1 MNMSVFM
8 SDFIAA
14 KTSWRNW
21 RLFNK
26 ELWRLLARFWLR
38 IFMLNSKNMPHFDLT
53 FGNGEQDKIL
63 FQGLSLSK
71 SKGVE
76 QDPYTKKKK
85 KSVDTS
91 DCSLERGIVCSRRWP
106 YNMWQMLLL
115 IFMLILIKWL
125 QKVNSIFRAG
135 SAASCFAS
143 TILCCWN
150 GMNWGKTYVSQFY
163 NSYFTKMKIWESSW
177 TVSHPLICCQ
187 AGVLTCTS
195 TAPIMGTGQWED
207 CQENA
212 EKNGEAWLY
221 FLLQNVYKVF

>member
-1 MNMSVFM
+1 MSVFM
-8 SDFIAA
+8 SDFITT

-26 ELWRLLARFWLR
+26 ELCQLLARFWLR

-76 QDPYTKKKK
+76 QDPYTEKN
-85 KSVDTS
+85 
-91 DCSLERGIVCSRRWP
+91 ERRHFWLLIRKRYCVQQKMALQ
-106 YNMWQMLLL
+106 YVADDLL

-135 SAASCFAS
+135 AAASSFAS
-143 TILCCWN
+143 NTLCCWTGWTEVKHMLVN
-150 GMNWGKTYVSQFY
+150 FIIPILLKWRY
-163 NSYFTKMKIWESSW
+163 ES
-177 TVSHPLICCQ
+177 LL
-187 AGVLTCTS
+187 G
-195 TAPIMGTGQWED
+195 
-207 CQENA
+207 
-212 EKNGEAWLY
+212 LY
-221 FLLQNVYKVF
+221 HLL